1 MLDLLQRLLAR
12 LHCVPHGSGITARG
26 APHITSSQNDRNRTV
41 EVKKFR
47 RFALSASRQL
57 A

>member
-1 MLDLLQRLLAR
+1 MLGLLQRLLVC
-12 LHCVPHGSGITARG
+12 LHRVPQGSGITARD
-26 APHITSSQNDRNRTV
+26 APHITSSQNDRSRTV
-41 EVKKFR
+41 SVKQFR